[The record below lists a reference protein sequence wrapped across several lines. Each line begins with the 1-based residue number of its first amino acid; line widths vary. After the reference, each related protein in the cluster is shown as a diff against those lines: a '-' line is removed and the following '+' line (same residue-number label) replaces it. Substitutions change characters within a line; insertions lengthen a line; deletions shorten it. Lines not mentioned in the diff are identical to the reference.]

1 MIKFLGVPVQ
11 FTVVFV
17 ISIVLFVYLLAASA
31 SDRVESRNIGNSTNT
46 ETYAWEEASLWICP
60 LH

>member
-1 MIKFLGVPVQ
+1 MVKFLGIPIQ
-11 FTVVFV
+11 FTIVFV
-17 ISIVLFVYLLAASA
+17 LSVILFVYLLAASA
-31 SDRVESRNIGNSTNT
+31 SGRVEDRNLGSTGAS

>member
-1 MIKFLGVPVQ
+1 MIKFLGVPIQ

-17 ISIVLFVYLLAASA
+17 ISLVLFVYLLAASA
-31 SDRVESRNIGNSTNT
+31 NGRVESRNIENSSNT

>member
-1 MIKFLGVPVQ
+1 MIKFLGVPIQ
-11 FTVVFV
+11 FTLVVV
-17 ISIVLFVYLLAASA
+17 ISILLFVYLLAASA
-31 SDRVESRNIGNSTNT
+31 SDRIEGRDTGISNNV